1 MPNCKF
7 CSEPVIVGTA
17 MHSTCWKAE
26 AEKLAATFCDDYC
39 HWPFVCQDEFDLQE
53 NHCDS
58 CALIKLLNL
67 GL

>member
-7 CSEPVIVGTA
+7 CGTPVISGPAIHTECWTA
-17 MHSTCWKAE
+17 D
-26 AEKLAATFCDDYC
+26 AEKLAEIFCDDYC
-39 HWPFVCQDEFDLQE
+39 HWPYATGDEIDLQE